1 MPRDYDDDDDD
12 RPRRR
17 SRRLDE
23 DEDDD
28 GRPQA
33 RRPARHRDSEEDDY
47 DDRPR
52 KKKRKKKRVE
62 QSSMGM
68 VALVIGI
75 SSVVLAFIPCIG
87 VMAILTGLAG
97 LIIGFIAMLS
107 AHKSDGRISGG
118 LPIAGLSVSALSVIL
133 AAGWLIFFKKVGNEF
148 KQAEAE
154 MKAEVEKDRRER
166 KASMAK
172 ATTEVQT
179 ATNPIQVTAA
189 QLAAAY
195 ESDDDRAETYYM
207 DKVLDVT
214 GTVERVELDEEDDTY
229 TVYLRGGRRRESL
242 TCEFAKDPAVRAQIA
257 QLQRGTQV
265 RIRGKYTGEM
275 TLEGCIIPK

>member
-1 MPRDYDDDDDD
+1 MARDYDDDDDD

-17 SRRLDE
+17 SRRRDE
-23 DEDDD
+23 EEDDD

-33 RRPARHRDSEEDDY
+33 RRPARRDYEEDDY

-52 KKKRKKKRVE
+52 KKKRKKKRAE

-75 SSVVLAFIPCIG
+75 CSVVLAFVPCIG
-87 VMAILTGLAG
+87 VVAIVTGLAG

-133 AAGWLIFFKKVGNEF
+133 AAGWLIFFKKVGNEI
-148 KQAEAE
+148 KNAEAE
-154 MKAEVEKDRRER
+154 MKAEVEKDRKER

-172 ATTEVQT
+172 SSTEVQA
-179 ATNPIQVTAA
+179 ATNPIQVTAV
-189 QLAAAY
+189 QLAAVY
-195 ESDDDRAETYYM
+195 ESDDDRAEAYYM
-207 DKVLDVT
+207 NKVLEVT
-214 GTVERVELDEEDDTY
+214 GTVEEVLLHEEDDTY
-229 TVYLRGGRRRESL
+229 TVLLKGGRRRESL
-242 TCEFAKDPAVRAQIA
+242 SCEFAKDPAVRAQLS
-257 QLQRGTQV
+257 QLRPGAQV
-265 RIRGKYTGEM
+265 RIRGKYTGDM
-275 TLEGCIIPK
+275 NLEGCMIPK